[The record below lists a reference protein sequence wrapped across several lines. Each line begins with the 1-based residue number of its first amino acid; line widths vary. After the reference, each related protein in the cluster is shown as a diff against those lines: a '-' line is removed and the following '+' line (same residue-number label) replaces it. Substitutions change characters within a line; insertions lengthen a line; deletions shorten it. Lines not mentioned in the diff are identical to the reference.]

1 LETNVGPRE
10 NSIMT
15 EDRRS
20 VVPTPRS
27 IVGTARK
34 RLLVFAYACEPGR
47 GSEPGAGWGLVRALH
62 AFADCVVLVGPEHIP
77 AIRRWERQHSQCGLS
92 FVEVPEWRWTISEP
106 RHRFTRFVVYL
117 DWLRRAH
124 ALGKTLHRQQPFD
137 LVYHATYSA
146 YWLPTPAVRYGVPS
160 IWGPVGG
167 AVVTPRALWNFLGW
181 RGVVVELIDRIA
193 VRVFSALP
201 ASRRACRLA
210 TVRVVQNE
218 ATRDR
223 LPVSM
228 RRSAVVL
235 NHALFA
241 EVPEVTSGGRARA
254 YRGQHCVFVGAL
266 DTRKGA
272 RLAVHALR
280 HAAQTV
286 HLDIIGSGT
295 ERQSLERLA
304 RQLGVAERTHF
315 RGPQPREE
323 VLRAVRNA
331 AAAVFTGLREEG
343 GLALAESMLV
353 GTPVVVLAHG
363 GAEAIAACTID
374 PDRVVLVRPTDSTST
389 AMRIGRAMSHFC
401 DSPSDRQDSMLD
413 TAAAARV
420 LKAAVEEACDG
431 AAARCA

>member
-1 LETNVGPRE
+1 
-10 NSIMT
+10 MT
-15 EDRRS
+15 EDRR
-20 VVPTPRS
+20 VIVPTPRS
-27 IVGTARK
+27 TVGTSRK

-62 AFADCVVLVGPEHIP
+62 GFADCVVLVGPEHMP
-77 AIRRWERQHSQCGLS
+77 AIRQWEQQHAECGLS
-92 FVEVPEWRWTISEP
+92 FVEVPECGWTASEP

-124 ALGKTLHRQQPFD
+124 ALGKTLHAQQPFD

-146 YWLPTPAVRYGVPS
+146 YWLPTPAVHYGIPC

-167 AVVTPRALWNFLGW
+167 AVVTPRELWSFLGW

-223 LPVSM
+223 LPLSL
-228 RRSAVVL
+228 RRSALVL

-241 EVPEVTSGGRARA
+241 ELPDAMTDGRARVH
-254 YRGQHCVFVGAL
+254 RERHCVFVGAL

-280 HAAQTV
+280 HAARTV
-286 HLDIIGSGT
+286 HLDIIGTGA
-295 ERQSLERLA
+295 ERRSLERLA
-304 RQLGVAERTHF
+304 RRLGVAERTHF
-315 RGPQPREE
+315 RGAQPREE
-323 VLRAVRNA
+323 ALRSVRTA

-363 GAEAIAACTID
+363 GAATIAACTTD

-401 DSPSDRQDSMLD
+401 DSLSDRQDSMLD
-413 TAAAARV
+413 TAAATRT
-420 LKAAVEEACDG
+420 LKTAVEEACDG
-431 AAARCA
+431 ASARCA

>member
-1 LETNVGPRE
+1 
-10 NSIMT
+10 MT
-15 EDRRS
+15 EDGR
-20 VVPTPRS
+20 P
-27 IVGTARK
+27 VGEMPSAHTRVMTRRK

-62 AFADCVVLVGPEHIP
+62 AFADCVVLVGPEHVP
-77 AIRRWERQHSQCGLS
+77 AIRRWERQHAECGLS
-92 FVEVPEWRWTISEP
+92 FVEVPECRWTISEP
-106 RHRFTRFVVYL
+106 RHRFTRFFVYL

-124 ALGKTLHRQQPFD
+124 ALGRMLHARQPFD

-146 YWLPTPAVRYGVPS
+146 YWLPTPAVHYGLPS

-167 AVVTPRALWNFLGW
+167 AVVTPRELWGFLGW
-181 RGVVVELIDRIA
+181 RGVLVELIDRLA
-193 VRVFSALP
+193 VRVFGALP
-201 ASRRACRLA
+201 ASKRACRLA

-223 LPVSM
+223 LPISI
-228 RRSAVVL
+228 RRSALVL

-241 EVPEVTSGGRARA
+241 ELPDATSGGRAGA
-254 YRGQHCVFVGAL
+254 HRGQHCVFVGAL

-280 HAAQTV
+280 HAAPSV

-295 ERQSLERLA
+295 ERRSLEHLA
-304 RQLGVAERTHF
+304 RRLGVADRTHF
-315 RGPQPREE
+315 RGAQPREE
-323 VLRAVRNA
+323 VLRAVRTA

-343 GLALAESMLV
+343 GLALAEAMLV

-363 GAEAIAACTID
+363 GAEAIAACTTD
-374 PDRVVLVRPTDSTST
+374 PGRVVLVRPADPTST

-401 DSPSDRQDSMLD
+401 ESPSDRRDSMLD
-413 TAAAARV
+413 TTAAARR
-420 LKAAVEEACDG
+420 LQAAVEEACDG
-431 AAARCA
+431 ATARCA

>member
-1 LETNVGPRE
+1 
-10 NSIMT
+10 MT

-20 VVPTPRS
+20 VVPAPRPGAAS
-27 IVGTARK
+27 ARK

-62 AFADCVVLVGPEHIP
+62 GFCDCVVLVGPEHMP
-77 AIRRWERQHSQCGLS
+77 AIRRWEQQHAECGLS
-92 FVEVPEWRWTISEP
+92 FVEVPEASWTASEP
-106 RHRFTRFVVYL
+106 RHRFTRFVIYL

-124 ALGKTLHRQQPFD
+124 AFGKTLHAEQPFD

-146 YWLPTPAVRYGVPS
+146 YWLPTPAVRYGIPS

-167 AVVTPRALWNFLGW
+167 AVVTPRELWNFLGW
-181 RGVVVELIDRIA
+181 RGVIVELIDRIA
-193 VRVFSALP
+193 VRVFGALP
-201 ASRRACRLA
+201 ATRRACRLA

-223 LPVSM
+223 LPVSL
-228 RRSAVVL
+228 RRSALVL

-241 EVPEVTSGGRARA
+241 ELPDVTNGGRARA
-254 YRGQHCVFVGAL
+254 HRGRHCVFVGAL

-272 RLAVHALR
+272 RLAVEALR
-280 HAAQTV
+280 HAEETV
-286 HLDIIGSGT
+286 HLDIIGSGS
-295 ERQSLERLA
+295 ERPFLERLA
-304 RQLGVAERTHF
+304 QRLGIAERTHF

-323 VLRAVRNA
+323 VLKALRTA

-363 GAEAIAACTID
+363 GPETIAACTTD
-374 PDRVVLVRPTDSTST
+374 PDRVVLVRPTDSAST

-420 LKAAVEEACDG
+420 LKTAIEEACDG

>member
-1 LETNVGPRE
+1 
-10 NSIMT
+10 MT
-15 EDRRS
+15 EERRA
-20 VVPTPRS
+20 VVPTPSPRTS
-27 IVGTARK
+27 AAMRRK

-62 AFADCVVLVGPEHIP
+62 AFADCVVLVGPEHVP
-77 AIRRWERQHSQCGLS
+77 AIRRWEHQHAECGLS
-92 FVEVPEWRWTISEP
+92 FVEVPEWRWTVSEP

-124 ALGKTLHRQQPFD
+124 ALGRTLHAQQPFD

-146 YWLPTPAVRYGVPS
+146 YWLPTPAVDYGLPS

-167 AVVTPRALWNFLGW
+167 AVVTPRELWRFLGW
-181 RGVVVELIDRIA
+181 RGVAVELIDRVA

-201 ASRRACRLA
+201 ASTRACRRA

-228 RRSAVVL
+228 RPTALVL

-241 EVPEVTSGGRARA
+241 ELPEVTSADRGR
-254 YRGQHCVFVGAL
+254 HCVFVGAL

-280 HAAQTV
+280 YTAPTV

-304 RQLGVAERTHF
+304 RRLGVAERTHF
-315 RGPQPREE
+315 RGAQPREE
-323 VLRAVRNA
+323 VLRAVRTA

-343 GLALAESMLV
+343 GLALAEAMLV

-363 GAEAIAACTID
+363 GAEAIAACTTD
-374 PDRVVLVRPTDSTST
+374 PDRVVLVRPADPTST
-389 AMRIGRAMSHFC
+389 AMRIGRAMSQFSE
-401 DSPSDRQDSMLD
+401 SPSDRHDSMLD
-413 TAAAARV
+413 TTAAARR

-431 AAARCA
+431 ATARCA